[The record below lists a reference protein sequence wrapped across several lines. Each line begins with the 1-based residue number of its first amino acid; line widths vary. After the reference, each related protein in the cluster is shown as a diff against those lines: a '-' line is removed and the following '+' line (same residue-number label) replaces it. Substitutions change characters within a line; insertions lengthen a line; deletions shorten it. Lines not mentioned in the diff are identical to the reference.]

1 MPVLLFP
8 HGKYHKISKKLDLS
22 DSGLFPRLYWTYFI
36 AKDLYHGNLKLLIK
50 KTKENKPKKPIFIW
64 EGASDLSYWI
74 LISTIFHYLKYFESC
89 SESFFFEGTG
99 IFLSGYGRKHF
110 LDDWSVFS
118 YCIVSIIYCW
128 YNSGEQEHL
137 HYAKNV
143 FQFMSLLS
151 LFLV

>member
-22 DSGLFPRLYWTYFI
+22 DSGLFPQLYWTYSI
-36 AKDLYHGNLKLLIK
+36 AKDLYHGTFKLLIK

-74 LISTIFHYLKYFESC
+74 LISTIFHYRNISRVVP
-89 SESFFFEGTG
+89 S
-99 IFLSGYGRKHF
+99 HF

-118 YCIVSIIYCW
+118 YCIVSTIYCW
-128 YNSGEQEHL
+128 YNSAEQEHL

-143 FQFMSLLS
+143 FQFISLLS